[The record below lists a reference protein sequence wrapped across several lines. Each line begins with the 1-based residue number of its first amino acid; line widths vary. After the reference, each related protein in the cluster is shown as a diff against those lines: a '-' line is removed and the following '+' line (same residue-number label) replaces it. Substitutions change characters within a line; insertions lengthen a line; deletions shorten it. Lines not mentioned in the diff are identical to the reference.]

1 MAIRIMIGTITQA
14 QKEALINLNNLVV
27 SFINV
32 SGQDAVQI
40 KYRTT
45 CENDR
50 QLVSAALNILE
61 GSKILAAIQKPE

>member
-14 QKEALINLNNLVV
+14 QKEALINLNNQVV

-61 GSKILAAIQKPE
+61 GSKILAAIQKLE